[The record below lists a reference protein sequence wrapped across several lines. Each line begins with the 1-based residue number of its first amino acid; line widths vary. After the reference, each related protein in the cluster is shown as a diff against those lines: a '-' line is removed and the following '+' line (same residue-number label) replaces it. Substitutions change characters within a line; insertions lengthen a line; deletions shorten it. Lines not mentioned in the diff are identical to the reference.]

1 MELFLIII
9 EVLEMSFV
17 GGLSKIIVVGSIVGC
32 VNASSAIKFDLGSGP
47 CGSGRFGCEFSEG
60 YKKNSDCFDDVNELA
75 KNIAVISSN
84 TMSARSGD
92 FKYIEVSNNFRVVG
106 GTKSPVL
113 FELSGIKS
121 SLSLGKVIFNGS
133 VERPTSVE
141 LGFDTGSDMHLP
153 SVDCYNIPMFKVEI
167 GDDGNGGSIAE
178 FKTNMKTGL
187 SYNKCISIDGIKCN
201 NVGREICMFANT
213 GINNIVNADNN
224 VCHTLGS
231 KYNDCGEFSKIVNAA
246 NYRVV
251 GVHLIDEKDRSSSK
265 WNMVMTPN
273 STQFDGENA
282 ISLKWTLAKVD
293 RTNAN
298 KMGVRLPE
306 NKNARKQILE
316 NVFGN
321 CFDDKGA
328 IDLNKPLILFD
339 LEKTN
344 QIN

>member
-60 YKKNSDCFDDVNELA
+60 YKKHSDCFDDVNELA

-92 FKYIEVSNNFRVVG
+92 FKYIEWSNNFRVVG

-113 FELSGIKS
+113 FELSGVKS

-133 VERPTSVE
+133 VERLTSVE

-251 GVHLIDEKDRSSSK
+251 GVQLIDQKDRFYKGS
-265 WNMVMTPN
+265 MTMNPD

-282 ISLKWTLAKVD
+282 RALKWALSQVKRTSDNRLVVRMPED
-293 RTNAN
+293 R
-298 KMGVRLPE
+298 K
-306 NKNARKQILE
+306 AREQVLE

-321 CFDDKGA
+321 CFDDKEK
-328 IDLNKPLILFD
+328 IDFNKPLTLFD

-344 QIN
+344 

>member
-1 MELFLIII
+1 
-9 EVLEMSFV
+9 MSFV

-75 KNIAVISSN
+75 KNISVISSN

-92 FKYIEVSNNFRVVG
+92 FKYIEGSNNFRVVG

-113 FELSGIKS
+113 FELSGVKS

-153 SVDCYNIPMFKVEI
+153 SVDCYHIPMFKVEI

-231 KYNDCGEFSKIVNAA
+231 KYNDCGEFSKVVNDA

-251 GVHLIDEKDRSSSK
+251 GVRLIDKRDRVYKGS
-265 WNMVMTPN
+265 MTMNPN
-273 STQFDGENA
+273 SIQFDSENA
-282 ISLKWTLAKVD
+282 RKLKWALSQVD
-293 RTNAN
+293 RTNDN
-298 KMGVRLPE
+298 KLIVTLPT
-306 NKNARKQILE
+306 NITARTQVLM

-321 CFDDKGA
+321 CFDAKEISNG
-328 IDLNKPLILFD
+328 NHPMILFD

>member
-1 MELFLIII
+1 
-9 EVLEMSFV
+9 MSFV

-60 YKKNSDCFDDVNELA
+60 YKKHSDCFDDVNELA
-75 KNIAVISSN
+75 KNISVISSN

-92 FKYIEVSNNFRVVG
+92 FKYIEGSNNFRVVG

-113 FELSGIKS
+113 FELSGVKS

-167 GDDGNGGSIAE
+167 GGDGNGGSIAE

-201 NVGREICMFANT
+201 NVGREVCMIANT
-213 GINNIVNADNN
+213 GTNNILNAGSDCVHTFGVN
-224 VCHTLGS
+224 
-231 KYNDCGEFSKIVNAA
+231 KYKYANLRFSQYWLTKN
-246 NYRVV
+246 RVV
-251 GVHLIDEKDRSSSK
+251 TNIR
-265 WNMVMTPN
+265 P
-273 STQFDGENA
+273 
-282 ISLKWTLAKVD
+282 LAKNERIGSDTVCPD
-293 RTNAN
+293 FI
-298 KMGVRLPE
+298 KVRFKNTPFMYDSAMRSDGSIILKLPDE
-306 NKNARKQILE
+306 LRKNQLEEMFPNEGMLDADYIVIETEPTNKN
-316 NVFGN
+316 
-321 CFDDKGA
+321 
-328 IDLNKPLILFD
+328 
-339 LEKTN
+339 
-344 QIN
+344 